1 MNRLTIIGNLTH
13 DPELRTTPSGDS
25 VCSFSVAVN
34 RRSRRDAQGNQ
45 NEQVDFFRVSAWRQ
59 LGENCAKYLAKGRK
73 VAVVGSVSIHTYQA
87 NNGTTR
93 ASMEVNATDVE
104 FLSSRND
111 VEAGGGYSAPAP
123 AAPAPSAETPAAGFT
138 AVETDELPF

>member
-1 MNRLTIIGNLTH
+1 MNRLTIIGNLTN

-25 VCSFSVAVN
+25 VCSFGVAVT

-45 NEQVDFFRVSAWRQ
+45 QEMVDYFRVSAWRQ

-73 VAVVGSVSIHTYQA
+73 VCVVGPVSVHTYQA
-87 NNGTTR
+87 NDGTTR
-93 ASMEVNATDVE
+93 ASMDINATDVE
-104 FLSSRND
+104 FLSSRSD
-111 VEAGGGYSAPAP
+111 DAAGGYSAPA
-123 AAPAPSAETPAAGFT
+123 APAPAAEPQAGGFT

>member
-25 VCSFSVAVN
+25 VCSFGVAVN
-34 RRSRRDAQGNQ
+34 RRTRRDVQGNQ
-45 NEQVDFFRVSAWRQ
+45 PEQVDYFRVSAWRQ

-73 VAVVGSVSIHTYQA
+73 VAVVGSVSVHTYQA
-87 NNGTTR
+87 SDGTTR

-111 VEAGGGYSAPAP
+111 GEAGAYGAPAVAP
-123 AAPAPSAETPAAGFT
+123 AAEPQAAGFT

>member
-34 RRSRRDAQGNQ
+34 RRGRRDGQGNQ
-45 NEQVDFFRVSAWRQ
+45 AETTDFFRVSAWRQ

-73 VAVVGSVSIHTYQA
+73 VAVVGSVSVRTYQA
-87 NNGTTR
+87 NDGTTR
-93 ASMEVNATDVE
+93 ATMEVNTTDVE
-104 FLSSRND
+104 FLSSRNED
-111 VEAGGGYSAPAP
+111 GMAGGYTAP
-123 AAPAPSAETPAAGFT
+123 AAAAPVAEPQAAGFT